1 MMWRFLVDGEYHE
14 AEWRDGAMRCT
25 EPQVIEV
32 VDDLIAAGGEVP
44 CGSVLTMVA
53 VGLQTAASA
62 HATIHEAVM
71 TVADFGSVESP
82 QADFVPI
89 DDVVFDDAM
98 DKASFGGDRS
108 AAGRYAAQVRWGSRG
123 SGATAYADKGLTD
136 EQLAINDQQ
145 AVMVVEAIAPNNY
158 MPPNEID
165 AIIEYSA
172 GRYDSINYALRG
184 IEPSAGLFGVGR
196 DYPERQAHTDALDNL
211 IAKSPPLTEDL
222 VLVRGIKLPMDSYGI
237 DPNDP
242 RLTALIQMGN
252 LKVGQSFVDK
262 GFVSASS
269 LKKPTGDFD
278 GAIRLE
284 IVVPKGNRA
293 LPLHMLGVEYGPAE
307 REWLLPRGKR
317 FSVVGVKHN
326 EFMPY
331 RKEDMG
337 VIGRLPKAA
346 PVTLRVVMED
356 A

>member
-25 EPQVIEV
+25 EPRVIEV

-44 CGSVLTMVA
+44 CGSVLTMVE

-89 DDVVFDDAM
+89 DDVMFDDALG
-98 DKASFGGDRS
+98 KASFGGDRS
-108 AAGRYAAQVRWGSRG
+108 AAGRYAAQVRWGNRG
-123 SGATAYADKGLTD
+123 SEPAEYADKGLTD
-136 EQLAINDQQ
+136 EQIAVNDQQ
-145 AVMVVEAIAPNNY
+145 AVMVIEAVALNDNKMTPIE
-158 MPPNEID
+158 NE
-165 AIIEYSA
+165 AVYEYSS

-184 IEPSAGLFGVGR
+184 TEYHHFVR
-196 DYPERQAHTDALDNL
+196 DYPERQAHTDALDGL
-211 IAKSPPLTEDL
+211 MAKAPPLTEDL
-222 VLVRGIKLPMDSYGI
+222 VLVRGIKLPTSVLGV
-237 DPNDP
+237 DPADP

-262 GFVSASS
+262 GFVSGSS
-269 LKKPTGDFD
+269 LKKPSSDFD

-284 IVVPKGNRA
+284 IVVPKGSKA
-293 LPLHMLGVEYGPAE
+293 LPLHLMGVEFGPQE
-307 REWLLPRGKR
+307 REWLLPRGKKFR
-317 FSVVGVKHN
+317 VVGVRHN

-337 VIGRLPKAA
+337 VISRLPQAA